1 MQWELIGSGAAVLT
15 MFGFVPQ
22 ILKIYQTQS
31 VEDVSLVMLLQF
43 CLGMFLWLLYGLQIQ
58 DKILIV
64 ANTISFLSLV
74 VAIGLFFKY
83 KKNYKRNNYYY
94 RLRQMM

>member
-22 ILKIYQTQS
+22 ILKIYKTQS
-31 VEDVSLVMLLQF
+31 VEDVSLWMLLQF
-43 CLGMFLWLLYGLQIQ
+43 CLGMFLWLLYGLHIH
-58 DKILIV
+58 DNILII
-64 ANTISFLSLV
+64 ANIVSFSSLI

-83 KKNYKRNNYYY
+83 RRNNKM
-94 RLRQMM
+94 Q